1 LKRRKKKLMDKK
13 ITRILDIPLEV
24 TFVIGGCKMTFNELV
39 KLKKGS
45 IVELDESTSEDIEL
59 LINGKK
65 IAYGKTVYVDQN
77 FGVRI
82 TEVLEEAEL
91 MKTIM

>member
-1 LKRRKKKLMDKK
+1 MMEKK

-24 TFVIGGCKMTFNELV
+24 TVVIGGCSMTLNDLL
-39 KLKKGS
+39 KLKAGS
-45 IVELDESTSEDIEL
+45 IVELDSTSNQDIEL

-77 FGVRI
+77 FGVKI

-91 MKTIM
+91 MKSIM

>member
-1 LKRRKKKLMDKK
+1 MMEKK

-24 TFVIGGCKMTFNELV
+24 TVVIGGCSMTLNDLL
-39 KLKKGS
+39 KLKPGS
-45 IVELDESTSEDIEL
+45 IVELDSTSNQDIEL

-77 FGVRI
+77 FGVKI

-91 MKTIM
+91 MKSIM

>member
-1 LKRRKKKLMDKK
+1 MTDKK

-24 TFVIGGCKMTFNELV
+24 TVVIGACKMTLQELLS
-39 KLKKGS
+39 LKKGS
-45 IVELDESTSEDIEL
+45 VIELDTSSTQDIEL

-65 IAYGKTVYVDQN
+65 IAYGKTVYVDQS
-77 FGVRI
+77 FGVKI

>member
-1 LKRRKKKLMDKK
+1 MTDKK

-24 TFVIGGCKMTFNELV
+24 TVVIGACKMTLQELLN
-39 KLKKGS
+39 LKKGS
-45 IVELDESTSEDIEL
+45 VIELDTSSNQDIEL

-65 IAYGKTVYVDQN
+65 IAYGKTVYVDQS
-77 FGVRI
+77 FGVKI

>member
-1 LKRRKKKLMDKK
+1 MMEKK

-24 TFVIGGCKMTFNELV
+24 TVVIGGCSMTLNDLL
-39 KLKKGS
+39 KLKPGS
-45 IVELDESTSEDIEL
+45 IVELDSTSNQDIEL
-59 LINGKK
+59 LINGNK

-77 FGVRI
+77 FGVKI

-91 MKTIM
+91 MKSIM

>member
-1 LKRRKKKLMDKK
+1 MSDRK
-13 ITRILDIPLEV
+13 ITRILDIPLDITV
-24 TFVIGGCKMTFNELV
+24 VLGTCKMTLQELLS
-39 KLKKGS
+39 LKKGCV
-45 IVELDESTSEDIEL
+45 IELDTSSSQDIEL

-65 IAYGKTVYVDQN
+65 IAYGKTVYVDQS
-77 FGVRI
+77 FGVKI

>member
-1 LKRRKKKLMDKK
+1 MTDKK

-24 TFVIGGCKMTFNELV
+24 TVVIGTCKMTLQELLS
-39 KLKKGS
+39 LKKGS
-45 IVELDESTSEDIEL
+45 VIELDTSSTQDIEL

-65 IAYGKTVYVDQN
+65 IAYGKTVYVDQS
-77 FGVRI
+77 FGVKI

>member
-1 LKRRKKKLMDKK
+1 MMEKK

-24 TFVIGGCKMTFNELV
+24 TVVIGGCSMTLNDLL
-39 KLKKGS
+39 KLKAGS
-45 IVELDESTSEDIEL
+45 IVELDSTSNQDIEL

-77 FGVRI
+77 FGVKI
-82 TEVLEEAEL
+82 TEVLEESEL
-91 MKTIM
+91 MKSIM

>member
-1 LKRRKKKLMDKK
+1 MTEKK

-24 TFVIGGCKMTFNELV
+24 TVVIGGCKMTLKEL
-39 KLKKGS
+39 LKIRKGTV
-45 IVELDESTSEDIEL
+45 IELDNTSTQDIEL

-65 IAYGKTVYVDQN
+65 IAYGKAVYVDQS
-77 FGVRI
+77 FGVKI

>member
-1 LKRRKKKLMDKK
+1 MMEKK

-24 TFVIGGCKMTFNELV
+24 TVVIGGCSMTLNDLL
-39 KLKKGS
+39 KLKTGS
-45 IVELDESTSEDIEL
+45 IVELDSTSSQDIEL

-77 FGVRI
+77 FGVKI

-91 MKTIM
+91 MKSIM